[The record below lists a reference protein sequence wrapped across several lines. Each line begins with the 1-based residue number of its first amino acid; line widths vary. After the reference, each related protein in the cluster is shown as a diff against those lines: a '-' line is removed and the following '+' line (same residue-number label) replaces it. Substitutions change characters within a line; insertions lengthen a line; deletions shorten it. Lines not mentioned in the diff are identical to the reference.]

1 VPAKGRFKLI
11 CQTDYFGVQ
20 LKWTFIQS
28 SAKIVYIL
36 QLPTNLVQQN
46 MLNDVSRKQNM
57 QEITSGIN
65 ANISFTDIILYLSS
79 ASIKFD
85 DSQINIPS
93 ATCSRV

>member
-1 VPAKGRFKLI
+1 
-11 CQTDYFGVQ
+11 
-20 LKWTFIQS
+20 
-28 SAKIVYIL
+28 
-36 QLPTNLVQQN
+36 

-57 QEITSGIN
+57 QEITYGIN
-65 ANISFTDIILYLSS
+65 ANISFTDIVLYLSS